1 MISQKQNILVNGI
14 SKFLSYHI
22 VSVAVRSSF
31 SLCTGTIGLLGKKS
45 PPFFTLGRM
54 MKSLVEN
61 LQDTPFYVN
70 QRLRKVFVD
79 FGNSLPV
86 YENGSFATSGFE
98 GLLVALPVNENPTMS
113 CSDELLWLG
122 TVYDTYPNWYRNSA
136 GVQIFPALGSLT
148 ANDMEKLNSRPLVVA
163 EVHGSVQALIDIAF

>member
-1 MISQKQNILVNGI
+1 MV
-14 SKFLSYHI
+14 SYHI
-22 VSVAVRSSF
+22 GSMAVRSSF
-31 SLCTGTIGLLGKKS
+31 SLFTGTIGLLGKKS
-45 PPFFTLGRM
+45 PPFFTFGRM
-54 MKSLVEN
+54 MKSLVHN

-98 GLLVALPVNENPTMS
+98 HLVVALPINENPAMN

-122 TVYDTYPNWYRNSA
+122 MVYDTYPNWYQNSA

-148 ANDMEKLNSRPLVVA
+148 ETEMEKLNNHPLVVA
-163 EVHGSVQALIDIAF
+163 KVRGSVQALIDIAFLTTLSLNISMT

>member
-1 MISQKQNILVNGI
+1 
-14 SKFLSYHI
+14 
-22 VSVAVRSSF
+22 
-31 SLCTGTIGLLGKKS
+31 
-45 PPFFTLGRM
+45 

-113 CSDELLWLG
+113 CSDELL
-122 TVYDTYPNWYRNSA
+122 
-136 GVQIFPALGSLT
+136 
-148 ANDMEKLNSRPLVVA
+148 
-163 EVHGSVQALIDIAF
+163 

>member
-1 MISQKQNILVNGI
+1 MAVMRKRGRHLVQY
-14 SKFLSYHI
+14 FWQ
-22 VSVAVRSSF
+22 
-31 SLCTGTIGLLGKKS
+31 C
-45 PPFFTLGRM
+45 
-54 MKSLVEN
+54 
-61 LQDTPFYVN
+61 
-70 QRLRKVFVD
+70 

-98 GLLVALPVNENPTMS
+98 GLFVALTIIENPAMN

-122 TVYDTYPNWYRNSA
+122 MVYDTYPNWYRNSA

>member
-1 MISQKQNILVNGI
+1 M
-14 SKFLSYHI
+14 
-22 VSVAVRSSF
+22 AVKSSF
-31 SLCTGTIGLLGKKS
+31 LLFTGTIGLLGKKS
-45 PPFFTLGRM
+45 PPFFTHGRM
-54 MKSLVEN
+54 MKSLVNN

-86 YENGSFATSGFE
+86 YWNGTFATSVFE
-98 GLLVALPVNENPTMS
+98 GLVVALPVNEKPALN

-122 TVYDTYPNWYRNSA
+122 TVYDKYPNWYQNSA

-148 ANDMEKLNSRPLVVA
+148 VNDMEKLNNRPLVVA
-163 EVHGSVQALIDIAF
+163 EVHGSVHALIDIVF